1 MKKLSKER
9 VKARTCL
16 QYEGAECGAASLA
29 TILAYFGR
37 IVELSELRQ
46 ACGVNRDGS
55 NAKQVLQAGR
65 LYGLT
70 ARAYRSS
77 GEQLK
82 EQGKFPCVVFWGF
95 NHFLVVEGFDDTY
108 AYLSDPAQGRA
119 RVIMEEF
126 LDSFT
131 GIVLEFEPG
140 PSFATGGSQRS
151 PLLNLP
157 GTLLP
162 YTGSLLLLLLVASA
176 QAVVT
181 LLVAGLTSTFID
193 SFLQN
198 EQRAFGIPILWLLL
212 LVVLAWLA
220 LLSVQF
226 AVLRRMQLVL
236 SKRLTA
242 GLFRKLF
249 QLNFDFFQA
258 RFQGEIASRLL
269 LGMQTTQVVVAQLLR
284 FGVSLWVGLLVL
296 MMALVI
302 SGWLALLVLL
312 VMGGNLLLNWWLTD
326 QRYDANR
333 KLSIEQGKTQGKGL
347 QGINNIE
354 TLKASGLEFDFLS
367 QWQGSFGN
375 VVVESQQLGSQMA
388 LASIAAGG
396 SSFLL
401 SALIITFGGLLI
413 IAGKLSLGS
422 LVAFQFLQGQLIA
435 PISTLPQLNATLQQL
450 IGDLGR
456 LDDLKNSSDDPLVRS
471 FAISTDDI
479 TSDNADLNSDSTN
492 QNATDNNARLLG
504 AIELRGINYRFDSI
518 SPPFIADLDLSI
530 AAGSQLAI
538 VGGSGSG
545 KTTLIRLLAGL
556 YQPSAGELLFD
567 GRPWQQH
574 GDAVMR
580 RSLAYVPQQ
589 VFMFNASIQDNI
601 TLWRPGYSLRDL
613 EEAARDANVLETI
626 TAQPEA
632 FQRTLRDNGSDLS
645 GGERQRLE
653 LCRALLRKPSI
664 LLLDEATSALD
675 NATQSQVL
683 DTFARRGLT
692 VISVAHRLDAALR
705 SDQVL
710 VMRAGKVI
718 ERGSPQQLLCQEGP
732 FWELVQ
738 AEQSSQEDPA

>member
-1 MKKLSKER
+1 MRKLSKER

-95 NHFLVVEGFDDTY
+95 NHFLVVEGFNDTH

-140 PSFATGGSQRS
+140 PSFVTGGSQRS

-413 IAGKLSLGS
+413 IAGKMSLGT

-435 PISTLPQLNATLQQL
+435 PISALPQLNATLQQL

-479 TSDNADLNSDSTN
+479 TSDNADLHSDSTN

-504 AIELRGINYRFDSI
+504 TIELRGVNYRFDSI

-653 LCRALLRKPSI
+653 LCRALLRKPRI

>member
-1 MKKLSKER
+1 MRKLSKER

-16 QYEGAECGAASLA
+16 QYEAAECGAASLA

-95 NHFLVVEGFDDTY
+95 NHFLVVEGFNNTH

-140 PSFATGGSQRS
+140 PSFVTGGSKRS

-220 LLSVQF
+220 LMSVQF

-413 IAGKLSLGS
+413 IAGKMSLGT

-479 TSDNADLNSDSTN
+479 TSVNADLHSDSTN
-492 QNATDNNARLLG
+492 QNAADSNARLLG
-504 AIELRGINYRFDSI
+504 AIELRGVNYRFDSI

-738 AEQSSQEDPA
+738 AEQSSQEVPA